1 MGRGNGRRPTPP
13 EASSKMNLN
22 QLKIFY
28 FAVKSGNLSAA
39 AEELFIT
46 QPAVTKGIQ
55 RFQEFYEL
63 KFIDYVGKKLVLTDA
78 GEVLFKIAEKI
89 FEMETHAE
97 ESIRDFQQRKRGH
110 IRILSSESFG
120 DYYLPEVIIPFC
132 KAYPL
137 VRVSMNILPTEL
149 VVENTASLK
158 CDIGFISYP
167 VDHEKLVVREIL
179 EDELV
184 IITPRSHPLAGR
196 HILRARDLDDQLL
209 IMHEEQSAP
218 RRAIDE
224 FVQRHGISVRI
235 PLELSS
241 NRAIKRAVEHG
252 LGIALISRKVAKEE
266 IEQKRLVAL
275 SLGDPAMKR
284 KFFLVHHRDKY
295 ISESLQRLMDMVFK
309 WASEIH

>member
-1 MGRGNGRRPTPP
+1 
-13 EASSKMNLN
+13 MNLN

-39 AEELFIT
+39 ADELFIT

-55 RFQEFYEL
+55 RLQEFYEL
-63 KFIDYVGKKLVLTDA
+63 KFINYVGKKLVLTDA

-89 FEMETHAE
+89 FDMETHAE

-110 IRILSSESFG
+110 VRILSSESFG

-137 VRVSMNILPTEL
+137 VGVSMNILPTEL

-167 VDHEKLVVREIL
+167 VEHEKLVVREIL
-179 EDELV
+179 EDEL
-184 IITPRSHPLAGR
+184 IIIAPRRHPLAGR
-196 HILRARDLDDQLL
+196 HMLRAHDLEGQPL
-209 IMHEEQSAP
+209 IMHEERSAP

-224 FVQRHGISVRI
+224 FIQRHGISVRI
-235 PLELSS
+235 PMELSS

-252 LGIALISRKVAKEE
+252 IGIALISRKVAKEE
-266 IEQKRLVAL
+266 IEAKRLIAL

-295 ISESLQRLMDMVFK
+295 ISESLQSLIDMVFK

>member
-1 MGRGNGRRPTPP
+1 
-13 EASSKMNLN
+13 MNLN
-22 QLKIFY
+22 QLKIFHA
-28 FAVKSGNLSAA
+28 AVKAGNLSLA

-55 RFQEFYEL
+55 RLQEYYEL

-89 FEMETHAE
+89 FDMETHAE
-97 ESIRDFQQRKRGH
+97 ESIRDFQQRKRGR

-137 VRVSMNILPTEL
+137 VQVSMDILPTEL
-149 VVENTASLK
+149 VVENTACLN
-158 CDIGFISYP
+158 CDVGFISYP

-184 IITPRSHPLAGR
+184 IIAPRRHSLKGR
-196 HILRARDLDDQLL
+196 HTLRPRDLDGQSV
-209 IMHEEQSAP
+209 IMHEEGSAP

-224 FVQRHGISVRI
+224 LIQRQAVKVKI
-235 PLELSS
+235 PMELSS

-252 LGIALISRKVAKEE
+252 IGIALISRKVAEEE
-266 IEQKRLVAL
+266 IEARRLIAF
-275 SLGDPAMKR
+275 SLADRAMTR
-284 KFFLVHHRDKY
+284 KFYLIRHKDKY
-295 ISESLQRLMDMVFK
+295 ISESLQRLMDMVAQ
-309 WASEIH
+309 WAAGID

>member
-1 MGRGNGRRPTPP
+1 
-13 EASSKMNLN
+13 MNLN

-28 FAVKSGNLSAA
+28 FAVKSGNLSTA
-39 AEELFIT
+39 AEQLFIT

-55 RFQEFYEL
+55 RLQEYYEL

-89 FEMETHAE
+89 FDMETHAE
-97 ESIRDFQQRKRGH
+97 ESIRDFQQRKRGR

-137 VRVSMNILPTEL
+137 VQVSMNILPTEL
-149 VVENTASLK
+149 VVENTASLN

-167 VDHEKLVVREIL
+167 VDHEKLVVREVL

-184 IITPRSHPLAGR
+184 IITPRRHLLAGR
-196 HILRARDLDDQLL
+196 HWLRPRDLEGQPL
-209 IMHEEQSAP
+209 IMHEEESAP
-218 RRAIDE
+218 RRAIDD
-224 FVQRHGISVRI
+224 FVQRHGINIKI
-235 PLELSS
+235 PMELSS

-252 LGIALISRKVAKEE
+252 IGIALISRKVAKEE
-266 IEQKRLVAL
+266 IEQRRLVAL
-275 SLGDPAMKR
+275 SLGDPVMKR

>member
-1 MGRGNGRRPTPP
+1 
-13 EASSKMNLN
+13 MNLN

-55 RFQEFYEL
+55 RLQEFYEL

-89 FEMETHAE
+89 FDMETHAE

-132 KAYPL
+132 KAFPL

-167 VDHEKLVVREIL
+167 VDHEKLMVREIL

-184 IITPRSHPLAGR
+184 IVAPRRHPLANR
-196 HILRARDLDDQLL
+196 HMLRARDLDGQSL

-235 PLELSS
+235 PMELSS

-252 LGIALISRKVAKEE
+252 IGIALISRKVAEEE

-284 KFFLVHHRDKY
+284 KFFLAHHRDKY
-295 ISESLQRLMDMVFK
+295 ISESLQRLMDMAFK
-309 WASEIH
+309 WSSEIH

>member
-1 MGRGNGRRPTPP
+1 
-13 EASSKMNLN
+13 MNLN
-22 QLKIFY
+22 QLRIFY
-28 FAVKSGNLSAA
+28 FAVKSGNLSLA
-39 AEELFIT
+39 AEGLFIT

-55 RFQEFYEL
+55 RLQEFYEL

-89 FEMETHAE
+89 FDLETHAE

-110 IRILSSESFG
+110 IRIVSSESFG

-137 VRVSMNILPTEL
+137 VRLSMNILPTAM
-149 VVENTASLK
+149 VVDHTISLS

-167 VDHEKLVVREIL
+167 VDHEKLVVREVL

-184 IITPRSHPLAGR
+184 IITPKSHPLAGR
-196 HILRARDLDDQLL
+196 HMLRAHDLEGQPL

-218 RRAIDE
+218 RQAIDDYI
-224 FVQRHGISVRI
+224 QRHGISIRI

-252 LGIALISRKVAKEE
+252 VGIALISRKVVKEE
-266 IEQKRLVAL
+266 MEQKRLIAI
-275 SLGDPAMKR
+275 SLDDPTMKR
-284 KFFLVHHRDKY
+284 RFYLVHHREKY
-295 ISESLQRLMDMVFK
+295 LSESLKGLMDMVFK
-309 WASEIH
+309 WAAEIH

>member
-1 MGRGNGRRPTPP
+1 
-13 EASSKMNLN
+13 MNLN
-22 QLKIFY
+22 QLKIFHA
-28 FAVKSGNLSAA
+28 AVKAGNLSAA
-39 AEELFIT
+39 AGELFIT

-55 RFQEFYEL
+55 RLQEYYEL

-89 FEMETHAE
+89 FDMETHAE
-97 ESIRDFQQRKRGH
+97 ESIRDFQQRKRGR

-137 VRVSMNILPTEL
+137 VQVSMDILPTEL
-149 VVENTASLK
+149 VVENTACLN
-158 CDIGFISYP
+158 CDVGFISYP

-184 IITPRSHPLAGR
+184 IIAPRRHSLKGR
-196 HILRARDLDDQLL
+196 HTLRPRDLDGQSI
-209 IMHEEQSAP
+209 IMHEEGSAP

-224 FVQRHGISVRI
+224 LIQRQAVKVKI
-235 PLELSS
+235 PMELSS

-252 LGIALISRKVAKEE
+252 IGIALISRTD
-266 IEQKRLVAL
+266 
-275 SLGDPAMKR
+275 SPCT
-284 KFFLVHHRDKY
+284 
-295 ISESLQRLMDMVFK
+295 
-309 WASEIH
+309 

>member
-1 MGRGNGRRPTPP
+1 
-13 EASSKMNLN
+13 MNLN

-28 FAVKSGNLSAA
+28 FAVKSGNLSTA
-39 AEELFIT
+39 AEQLFIT

-55 RFQEFYEL
+55 RLQEYYEL

-89 FEMETHAE
+89 FDMETHAE
-97 ESIRDFQQRKRGH
+97 ESIRDFQQRKRGR

-137 VRVSMNILPTEL
+137 VQVSMNILPTEL
-149 VVENTASLK
+149 VVENTASLN

-167 VDHEKLVVREIL
+167 VDHEKLVVREVL

-184 IITPRSHPLAGR
+184 IITPRRHLLAGR
-196 HILRARDLDDQLL
+196 HMLRPSDLEGQPL
-209 IMHEEQSAP
+209 IMHEEESAP
-218 RRAIDE
+218 RRAIDD
-224 FVQRHGISVRI
+224 FVQRHGINIKI
-235 PLELSS
+235 PMELSS

-252 LGIALISRKVAKEE
+252 IGIALISRKVAKEE
-266 IEQKRLVAL
+266 IEQRRLVAL
-275 SLGDPAMKR
+275 SLGDPVMKR

>member
-1 MGRGNGRRPTPP
+1 
-13 EASSKMNLN
+13 MNFN

-39 AEELFIT
+39 AEDLFIT

-78 GEVLFKIAEKI
+78 GEVLFEIADKI

-110 IRILSSESFG
+110 IRIMSSESFG

-149 VVENTASLK
+149 VVESTASLQ

-167 VDHEKLVVREIL
+167 VDHAKLAVREIL

-196 HILRARDLDDQLL
+196 HMLRAHDLEGQPL
-209 IMHEEQSAP
+209 IMHEEGSAP
-218 RRAIDE
+218 RRAIDD
-224 FVQRHGISVRI
+224 FVQRHGITIKI
-235 PLELSS
+235 PMELTS

-252 LGIALISRKVAKEE
+252 IGIALISRKVAKEE
-266 IEQKRLVAL
+266 IEQKRLIAL
-275 SLGDPAMKR
+275 SLADPAMKR
-284 KFFLVHHRDKY
+284 KFFLVHHKGKY
-295 ISESLQRLMDMVFK
+295 MSESLQRLMDMVFK

>member
-1 MGRGNGRRPTPP
+1 
-13 EASSKMNLN
+13 MNLN
-22 QLKIFY
+22 QLRIFY
-28 FAVKSGNLSAA
+28 FAVKSGKLSLAA
-39 AEELFIT
+39 DELFIT

-55 RFQEFYEL
+55 RLQEFYEL

-89 FEMETHAE
+89 FDLETHAE
-97 ESIRDFQQRKRGH
+97 ESIRDFQQRKRGR
-110 IRILSSESFG
+110 IRIVSSESFG

-137 VRVSMNILPTEL
+137 VRLSMNILPTDM
-149 VVENTASLK
+149 VVDHTISLA

-167 VDHEKLVVREIL
+167 VDQDKLVVREVL

-184 IITPRSHPLAGR
+184 IITPRSHPLADR
-196 HILRARDLDDQLL
+196 HTLRAQDLEDRPL

-218 RRAIDE
+218 RQAIEDYI
-224 FVQRHGISVRI
+224 QRHGISVRI

-252 LGIALISRKVAKEE
+252 VGIALISRKVAKEE
-266 IEQKRLVAL
+266 IEQKRLMAI
-275 SLGDPAMKR
+275 SLDDPSMKR
-284 KFFLVHHRDKY
+284 RFYLVHHREKY
-295 ISESLQRLMDMVFK
+295 LSESLKTLMDMVFQ
-309 WASEIH
+309 WAADIH

>member
-1 MGRGNGRRPTPP
+1 
-13 EASSKMNLN
+13 MNLN

-28 FAVKSGNLSAA
+28 FAVKSGNLSTA
-39 AEELFIT
+39 AEQLFIT

-55 RFQEFYEL
+55 RLQEYYEL

-89 FEMETHAE
+89 FDMETHAE
-97 ESIRDFQQRKRGH
+97 ESIRDFQQRKRGR

-137 VRVSMNILPTEL
+137 VQVSMNILPTKL
-149 VVENTASLK
+149 VVENTASLN
-158 CDIGFISYP
+158 CDVGFISYP
-167 VDHEKLVVREIL
+167 VDHEKLVVREVL

-184 IITPRSHPLAGR
+184 IITPSRHLLAGR
-196 HILRARDLDDQLL
+196 HRLRPRDLEGQPL
-209 IMHEEQSAP
+209 IMHEEESAP
-218 RRAIDE
+218 RRAIDD
-224 FVQRHGISVRI
+224 FVQRHGINIKI
-235 PLELSS
+235 PMELSS

-252 LGIALISRKVAKEE
+252 IGIALISRKVAKEE
-266 IEQKRLVAL
+266 IEQRRLVAL
-275 SLGDPAMKR
+275 SLADAAMKR
-284 KFFLVHHRDKY
+284 KFFLIHHKDKY

>member
-1 MGRGNGRRPTPP
+1 
-13 EASSKMNLN
+13 MNLN

-28 FAVKSGNLSAA
+28 SAVKAGNLSVA
-39 AEELFIT
+39 AEDLFIT

-55 RFQEFYEL
+55 RLQEYYEL

-78 GEVLFKIAEKI
+78 GEALFKIAEKI
-89 FEMETHAE
+89 FDMETHAE
-97 ESIRDFQQRKRGH
+97 ESIRDFQQRKRGR

-137 VRVSMNILPTEL
+137 VRVSMNILPTDW
-149 VVENTASLK
+149 VVEDTASLK
-158 CDIGFISYP
+158 CDVGFISYP
-167 VDHEKLVVREIL
+167 VDHEKLVVKEIL

-184 IITPRSHPLAGR
+184 IITPKRHPLAGK
-196 HILRARDLDDQLL
+196 HMLRPRDLEDQAV
-209 IMHEEQSAP
+209 IMHEEGSAP
-218 RRAIDE
+218 RRAIEDLI
-224 FVQRHGISVRI
+224 QRHGISVRI
-235 PLELSS
+235 PMELSS

-252 LGIALISRKVAKEE
+252 IGIALISHKVAKEE

-284 KFFLVHHRDKY
+284 KFFLVHHREKY

-309 WASEIH
+309 WAAEIH